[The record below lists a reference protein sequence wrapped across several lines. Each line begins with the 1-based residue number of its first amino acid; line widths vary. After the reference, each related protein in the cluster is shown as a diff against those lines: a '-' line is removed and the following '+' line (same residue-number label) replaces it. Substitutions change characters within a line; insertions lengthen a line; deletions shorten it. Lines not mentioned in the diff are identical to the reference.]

1 VLKNEIQLLP
11 SADYKFEP
19 DSVITVIG
27 RYADLAKLNL

>member
-1 VLKNEIQLLP
+1 MP

-27 RYADLAKLNL
+27 KYENLNKLTL